1 MKLNSTSM
9 GRVGETTVKEEYIM
23 VLISQC
29 WLLQVFF
36 PALQAKMNKMD
47 LSMYYSYCYEVH
59 V

>member
-23 VLISQC
+23 VLISQS

-47 LSMYYSYCYEVH
+47 LSMYYSYC
-59 V
+59 